1 MSDIDRIARAIYEAR
16 FPDAGKL
23 YGEPAWDDQTEAVK
37 DVWRRC
43 AAAALRCCPAQP

>member
-1 MSDIDRIARAIYEAR
+1 MTDLDPIARAIYEAR
-16 FPDAGKL
+16 FPNAGTR
-23 YGEPAWDDQTEAVK
+23 YGEPPWADQPEEVK